1 MLILDGT
8 ENEVV
13 ISLCHAATISLTI
26 LSAAFYEYVAVT
38 AGCRNHYTSKYFLCF
53 FPKEFTDSCV
63 TSSERSTPREHTLPH
78 TGVDPEDPLKE

>member
-26 LSAAFYEYVAVT
+26 LSAVFYEDVAVT
-38 AGCRNHYTSKYFLCF
+38 AGCRNYYTS
-53 FPKEFTDSCV
+53 
-63 TSSERSTPREHTLPH
+63 
-78 TGVDPEDPLKE
+78 